1 MSEVGYTISH
11 RIIRSIRK
19 CILTFHK
26 INARNP
32 DLFNTVAFPWM
43 FVSFHGHSMKVEVFK
58 LCASRRGARGSRARG
73 TSKMS
78 PVNVTA
84 EYDQTLNG
92 RSAGQGGMTTCNA
105 SVIPVSFVWGYSNSF
120 FTELDYS
127 IFFEDD

>member
-1 MSEVGYTISH
+1 M
-11 RIIRSIRK
+11 RLPKRRK
-19 CILTFHK
+19 GK
-26 INARNP
+26 PRARN
-32 DLFNTVAFPWM
+32 F
-43 FVSFHGHSMKVEVFK
+43 
-58 LCASRRGARGSRARG
+58 
-73 TSKMS
+73 KMS